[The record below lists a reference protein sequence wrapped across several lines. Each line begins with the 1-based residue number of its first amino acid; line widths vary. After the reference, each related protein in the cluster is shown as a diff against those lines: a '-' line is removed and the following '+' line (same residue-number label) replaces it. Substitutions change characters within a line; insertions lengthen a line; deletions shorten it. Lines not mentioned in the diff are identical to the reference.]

1 MRGRVGSALS
11 LLYPL
16 LALLVLRR
24 FYAYIPR
31 QAVVVV
37 KLYPAL
43 VNAVLLGTF
52 GYSLLKP
59 PTVIERFAR
68 LKHPNPPQRV
78 IDYAR
83 AVTKVWC
90 VFFILNGSAA
100 VVTAMWSSD
109 KVWALYNGLIAY
121 VLMGSLM
128 GIEWLVRQRSRLHE
142 PA

>member
-1 MRGRVGSALS
+1 MLS
-11 LLYPL
+11 CLYPF
-16 LALLVLRR
+16 LALLLLRR
-24 FYAYIPR
+24 FYTSIPH
-31 QAVVVV
+31 QAVILV

-52 GYSLLKP
+52 SYSLAKP

-100 VVTAMWSSD
+100 IATAVWGSD
-109 KVWALYNGLIAY
+109 AVWALYNGLISY
-121 VLMGSLM
+121 ILMGSLM
-128 GIEWLVRQRSRLHE
+128 GIEWLVRRRSHLHE

>member
-1 MRGRVGSALS
+1 V
-11 LLYPL
+11 
-16 LALLVLRR
+16 ALLLLRHY
-24 FYAYIPR
+24 YAYIPH
-31 QAVVVV
+31 QAVILV

-52 GYSLLKP
+52 SFSLLKP

-68 LKHPNPPQRV
+68 LQHPNPPQRV

-100 VVTAMWSSD
+100 VVTALWGSD
-109 KVWALYNGLIAY
+109 AVWALYNGLIAY

-128 GIEWLVRQRSRLHE
+128 GIEWLVRRRAHLYE